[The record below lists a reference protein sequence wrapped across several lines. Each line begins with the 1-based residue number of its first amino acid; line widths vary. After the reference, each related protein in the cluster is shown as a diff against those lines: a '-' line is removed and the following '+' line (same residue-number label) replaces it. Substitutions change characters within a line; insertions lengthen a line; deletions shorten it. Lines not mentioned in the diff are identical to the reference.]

1 MNLLILGGTVFVGR
15 HLVEAATGAGHMV
28 TLFNR
33 GQHNADL
40 FPDVEKL
47 RGDRSADGGLDAL
60 NGRTWDAVIDTCGY
74 FPRVVKASAQQ
85 LAGSVGQYVFISSIS
100 VYADFT
106 QAHQDETAA
115 VGTLDDPTT
124 EKVTGETSGP
134 LKVLCEQAAEAAFP
148 GKMLTIRPGYIV
160 GPHDPT
166 DRFTYWPQ
174 RVAQGGDILAP
185 GGPGE
190 PMQFID
196 ARDLAA
202 WTVAMIEAGKTG
214 IYNATGPAAPLT
226 FGTMLET
233 CRAVSESDARFV
245 WADENFLSAREI
257 SLPLF
262 APAAYRGIS
271 QVSIARAVQDGL
283 TFRPLAETVRD
294 TLAWDKT
301 RPADH
306 EWRAGLPREREWE
319 LLNQLPTVATAE
331 FA

>member
-15 HLVEAATGAGHMV
+15 HLVEAATAAGHTV

-47 RGDRSADGGLDAL
+47 RGDRSAEGGLDAL
-60 NGRTWDAVIDTCGY
+60 NGRTWDTVIDTCGY
-74 FPRVVKASAQQ
+74 VPRVVQMSAQR
-85 LAGSVGQYVFISSIS
+85 LAGAVGQYVFISTIS

-106 QAHQDETAA
+106 QANQDETAP

-124 EKVTGETSGP
+124 EKVTGETYGP
-134 LKVLCEQAAEAAFP
+134 LKILCEQAAEAAFP
-148 GKMLTIRPGYIV
+148 GKTLTIRPGYIV

-174 RVAQGGDILAP
+174 RVMEGGDVLAP
-185 GGPGE
+185 GGPNA

-196 ARDLAA
+196 ARDLAE
-202 WTVAMIEAGKTG
+202 WTVKMMEGGKVG
-214 IYNATGPAAPLT
+214 VYNATGPAAPLT

-245 WADENFLSAREI
+245 WADEEFLAAREV

-262 APAAYRGIS
+262 APAALGGIS
-271 QVSIARAVQDGL
+271 QVRIARAVQDGL
-283 TFRPLAETVRD
+283 TFRPLAETIAD
-294 TLAWDKT
+294 TLAWDKA

-306 EWRAGLPREREWE
+306 EWRAGLPRERERE
-319 LLNQLPTVATAE
+319 LLAE
-331 FA
+331 TKNARR